1 MRGNTVKTM
10 QAATIVGRNKKKK
23 GEWWRVKYDKDGKI
37 FSRKPDQIKL
47 IQVGGDS
54 LTNTTNKSWANVVGK
69 ALSSSG
75 EDWVVTPNTRVD
87 LFTDAIARLATGE
100 PLSMVRVSMEFKRS
114 ATHIGQRL
122 IEDHL
127 KDMKDRLHQSDSS
140 IGGIAG
146 GEKTIRDH
154 IMFKLANPA
163 GEGSP
168 YLNSYEYAQK
178 ATGADLR
185 GATAVLKSIRRI
197 EGADGGQ
204 SVGVA
209 VVLQAVV
216 DHLGYRIQAMTL
228 LSIGEGSLK
237 VGTANGCDTRP
248 ATDDEQNAKVAI
260 IAAEMGLAKHQICVK
275 GEEVAHM
282 HMGCDVEVSFGCV
295 LRVCYAQGRLHY
307 TQLVC

>member
-1 MRGNTVKTM
+1 MAKRGKTM
-10 QAATIVGRNKKKK
+10 KAATIVGRNNKKE

-37 FSRKPDQIKL
+37 FSRKPDQINL
-47 IQVGGDS
+47 IQVGGDN

-87 LFTDAIARLATGE
+87 LFTDAIARLAAGE

-204 SVGVA
+204 KVGVA

-228 LSIGEGSLK
+228 LPIDAGSLQ

-295 LRVCYAQGRLHY
+295 LRVCYAQGHLHY

>member
-1 MRGNTVKTM
+1 MVAVRGKTM
-10 QAATIVGRNKKKK
+10 KAATIVGRNKKKK

-37 FSRKPDQIKL
+37 FSREPDQIEL
-47 IQVGGDS
+47 IRRTREES
-54 LTNTTNKSWANVVGK
+54 LTTTKTSWANVVGK

-87 LFTDAIARLATGE
+87 LFTDAIARLAAGE

-204 SVGVA
+204 TVGVA

-260 IAAEMGLAKHQICVK
+260 IAAEMGLAEHQICVK
-275 GEEVAHM
+275 GEETAHM

-295 LRVCYAQGRLHY
+295 LRVYYAQGRLHY
-307 TQLVC
+307 TQLIC